1 MAIEKGL
8 YATPEGISV
17 EEETLEIGIVNPD
30 MVTMDDGSVE
40 FTLVPEEGME
50 ETAGAPFDANLADYM
65 DDQLLTTIASELIED
80 FESDKSSRKDWADTF
95 VKGLDVIGFN

>member
-40 FTLVPEEGME
+40 VTLVPEEGME
-50 ETAGAPFDANLADYM
+50 ETMGAPFDANLADYM

-80 FESDKSSRKDWADTF
+80 F
-95 VKGLDVIGFN
+95 

>member
-8 YATPEGISV
+8 YATPEGMSV

-40 FTLVPEEGME
+40 VTLVPEEGME
-50 ETAGAPFDANLADYM
+50 ETMGAPFDANLA
-65 DDQLLTTIASELIED
+65 E
-80 FESDKSSRKDWADTF
+80 
-95 VKGLDVIGFN
+95 